1 MLNATRKRTLLSLLN
16 AGGRL
21 KIMNIS
27 DISEQLMN
35 DARIILVPVFFI
47 MLAELLLLVGQHYLS
62 IWMHVGIILCLPLA
76 SVYFH
81 NRELTM
87 VFQALMLL
95 SLLRLVNISM
105 PVFFETTLYI
115 FIFIYAPLIIPIYIV
130 LNAQDFQFSFR
141 ISDEMKKDRVKY
153 SFIAVIVA
161 LAIAQGEYAIIKAGY
176 LIPDLSF
183 MSLLQLS
190 IVMIIFVGLIEEI
203 IFRYIL
209 QTRLQQTL
217 GIWPALLI
225 ASALFG
231 VMHSGYGTIYEV
243 LMTTIAG
250 LVIGYIYIRTR
261 SLYLITMIHGLTNVF
276 LFGIIP
282 HIGPGLG
289 FF

>member
-1 MLNATRKRTLLSLLN
+1 MSVSK
-16 AGGRL
+16 
-21 KIMNIS
+21 
-27 DISEQLMN
+27 ISEQLMH
-35 DARIILVPVFFI
+35 DAKIILVPVFFI
-47 MLAELLLLVGQHYLS
+47 MFAELLLLVGQDYLS
-62 IWMHVGIILCLPLA
+62 IWMHVGIILCLPFA
-76 SVYFH
+76 CVYFH
-81 NRELTM
+81 NKELTM

-105 PVFFETTLYI
+105 PVFFETTLYV

-130 LNAQDFQFSFR
+130 LTAQNFQFSFR
-141 ISDEMKKDRVKY
+141 ISDEIKKDRVKY

-161 LAIAQGEYAIIKAGY
+161 LAIAQGEYSIIEAGY

-209 QTRLQQTL
+209 QTRLEQTL

-250 LVIGYIYIRTR
+250 LAIGYIYIRTR

-289 FF
+289 LF